1 MVSLTPES
9 TAPGDWDL
17 SSYFPEFGGPALS
30 DFKQQLIADLEQAS
44 RAAGALP
51 ALTEEADSQEAY
63 SRLIH
68 QVEALSKA
76 ISHLYSYIGC
86 LSSADASNEA
96 FQVEEGWLAEQMSA
110 LSKLRIPLLEGLKD
124 AGADAFKLLIERE
137 DLKDAAYP
145 VSRMRTDGQKRMSAP
160 EESLAAELGI
170 NGIHA
175 WGRLYDRVSGNL
187 KFRMKQRDGS
197 EKMLSI
203 SQARSLMGNEDP
215 EVRDSAFA
223 GYTEA
228 WTSVEQVCAAAL
240 NAIGGTRHSLYKE
253 RGIGHFLEP
262 ALFQAGCTRATLE
275 ALMEAVDLES
285 DFPREILRYKA
296 RRMGKAALQWQDL
309 ESPIPLGLGDGR
321 PISWQNGV
329 EWTSQAY
336 RNAFPELG
344 AFFDHMIEHRW
355 IDYSPRDNKR
365 PGGFCTGSDI
375 TDEPRIYMTFNGD
388 MGSVTTLA
396 HEAGH
401 AYHHHV
407 MKGIRVMAREYPM
420 TLAESAS
427 TFGESI
433 LIDGIVN
440 DPDQPREVK
449 LRLLEALVGS
459 IPSYLIN
466 IPMRFHFEKAFYEA
480 RATAELSV
488 SELKALMVRAQRECY
503 RDVLAE
509 GGEDPHFWASKLHF
523 YISGIS
529 FYNFPYTFGFLL
541 SRGLYNVFKDEGTRF
556 LPKYKE
562 FLRMTGSMPAE
573 DVASR
578 ILGVNLSEPDF
589 WQGAIRSLTPSF
601 EEMKRLLGE

>member
-1 MVSLTPES
+1 MVSLTPET

-17 SSYFPEFGGPALS
+17 SSYFPEYGGTAMVE
-30 DFKQQLIADLEQAS
+30 FKQQLVADLD
-44 RAAGALP
+44 RAKAAADALP
-51 ALTEEADSQEAY
+51 ALTGAADSQEAY

-68 QVEALSKA
+68 QIEAITRN

-86 LSSADASNEA
+86 LASADAANES
-96 FQVEEGWLAEQMSA
+96 FQVEEGWLAEQASA
-110 LSKLRIPLLEGLKD
+110 ITKLKIPLLNGLQE
-124 AGADAFKLLIERE
+124 ADEPVFTQLISRE

-145 VSRMRTDGQKRMSAP
+145 VSRLRLDGQKRMSAP

-175 WGRLYDRVSGNL
+175 WGRLYDRISGNL
-187 KFRMKQRDGS
+187 KFRMKQKDGS
-197 EKMLSI
+197 EPVLSI

-215 EVRDSAFA
+215 EVRDPAFA

-228 WTSVEQVCAAAL
+228 WKSVEQVCASAL
-240 NAIGGTRHSLYKE
+240 NAIGGTRHSLYQE
-253 RGIGHFLEP
+253 RGIEHFLEP
-262 ALFQAGCTRATLE
+262 ALFQAGCTRATLD
-275 ALMEAVDLES
+275 ALMEAVSLEAE
-285 DFPREILRYKA
+285 FPREILRYKA
-296 RRMGKAALQWQDL
+296 RRMGKKALQWQDL
-309 ESPIPLGLGDGR
+309 ECPIPLGLTDSR
-321 PISWQNGV
+321 PIPWENGV
-329 EWTSQAY
+329 AWTSKAY
-336 RNAFPELG
+336 NHAFPELG
-344 AFFDHMIEHRW
+344 AFFDQMVEHRW

-440 DPDQPREVK
+440 DPDQPKEVK
-449 LRLLEALVGS
+449 LRLLEALIGS

-466 IPMRFHFEKAFYEA
+466 IPMRFHFEKSFYERRA
-480 RATAELSV
+480 RGELSV
-488 SELKALMVRAQRECY
+488 SELKSLMVTAQRELY
-503 RDVLAE
+503 QDALAE
-509 GGEDPHFWASKLHF
+509 GGEDPYFWASKLHF
-523 YISGIS
+523 YITGIS

-541 SRGLYNVFKDEGTRF
+541 SRGLYNVFKEEGERF
-556 LPKYKE
+556 LPQYKE
-562 FLRMTGSMPAE
+562 FLRLTGSLPAE
-573 DVASR
+573 EVASR
-578 ILGVNLSEPDF
+578 ILGVKLSEPAF
-589 WQGAIRSLTPSF
+589 WQGSIRSLVPSF
-601 EEMKRLLGE
+601 EAMKSLLD